1 LKNLKEE
8 RVRRKSATMSIQANN
23 IHLLL
28 LCCNEC
34 EYQFR
39 SEEPMNCPQCNANV
53 NTPLLTPFQKADL
66 LALVKSNPYRN
77 DRYDN
82 WDYNAYQER
91 MEFRHMFKMLL
102 EAREW
107 YDHSRITMQAC
118 WISLF
123 ILPVHDHKITFAL
136 SFFEDAFANALPSD
150 EAEIED
156 AISNDIWE
164 RRQDKN
170 ID

>member
-1 LKNLKEE
+1 
-8 RVRRKSATMSIQANN
+8 MSIQANH
-23 IHLLL
+23 IQLLL

-34 EYQFR
+34 DYQFR
-39 SEEPMNCPQCNANV
+39 SEIPINCPQCNANV
-53 NTPLLTPFQKADL
+53 NTPLLTPFQKTDL
-66 LALVKSNPYRN
+66 LTLVKSNPYRN

-82 WDYNAYQER
+82 WNYNHYQEK
-91 MEFRHMFKMLL
+91 MEFRDRFNVLL
-102 EAREW
+102 ENLGW
-107 YDHSRITMQAC
+107 YDHSRIMMQAC

-123 ILPVHDHKITFAL
+123 ILPVHDHTITFAL